1 MKRKI
6 AIYPGSFDPIT
17 HGHVDIIQRG
27 ARLFDVLI
35 VAVLVNA
42 EKAPLFTAAE
52 RVEMI
57 RALIKDPI
65 TNVSVDT
72 FDGLLVDYARRQKVN
87 VIVRGVRAV
96 SDYEFELQMALMNRR
111 LEPSIETVLMM
122 PSEAYSYVS
131 SRIVREVFRFGG
143 SVDGLV
149 HPLVKKRMA
158 EKMGRG

>member
-17 HGHVDIIQRG
+17 NGHVDIIQRG
-27 ARLFDVLI
+27 ARLFDELI
-35 VAVLVNA
+35 VAVLINP

-57 RALIKDPI
+57 RALIKDEI
-65 TNVSVDT
+65 SNIRVDT

-111 LEPSIETVLMM
+111 LEPGIETVLMM

-158 EKMGRG
+158 KKMA

>member
-17 HGHVDIIQRG
+17 NGHVDIIQRG

-35 VAVLVNA
+35 VAVLVNP

-57 RALIKDPI
+57 RALIKDRF
-65 TNVSVDT
+65 TNISVDT

-111 LEPSIETVLMM
+111 LEPGIETVLMM

-158 EKMGRG
+158 EKME